1 MRRVLILGGT
11 AWLGHE
17 IAAQL
22 VARGS
27 AVTCLARGSSGGVP
41 AGAALVTADRTRP
54 GGYDAVRLEQW
65 DEVIEL
71 SWAPDLVS
79 GALDALARQA
89 AHWTLISS
97 VSVYAGNVEP
107 GADETASVVEPSD
120 LTDYGQAK
128 VAAERASAAAL
139 GDRLLVARPGLIAG
153 PGDRSDRFGYWV
165 ARLALADDER
175 VLTPMCDSRAVQVV
189 DVRDLANWVVA
200 AGLER
205 LTGTVNVVGD
215 THTLRDTLNLAAAL
229 ANFSGQLSEATD
241 EWLLANGV
249 NYWAGP
255 RSLPLWLPQADAGF
269 AQRSNA
275 AFTAA
280 NGTLRSLT
288 ETLTDTLGDE
298 RARGL
303 DRERR
308 SGLSRA
314 GERELLDRWAEESG
328 LR

>member
-1 MRRVLILGGT
+1 
-11 AWLGHE
+11 
-17 IAAQL
+17 
-22 VARGS
+22 
-27 AVTCLARGSSGGVP
+27 
-41 AGAALVTADRTRP
+41 
-54 GGYDAVRLEQW
+54 
-65 DEVIEL
+65 
-71 SWAPDLVS
+71 
-79 GALDALARQA
+79 
-89 AHWTLISS
+89 
-97 VSVYAGNVEP
+97 
-107 GADETASVVEPSD
+107 
-120 LTDYGQAK
+120 
-128 VAAERASAAAL
+128 
-139 GDRLLVARPGLIAG
+139 
-153 PGDRSDRFGYWV
+153 
-165 ARLALADDER
+165 
-175 VLTPMCDSRAVQVV
+175 MCDSRAVQVV

-314 GERELLDRWAEESG
+314 EERELLDRWAEESG